1 MELDCV
7 TDDEILTLG
16 EPHVRLLDMN
26 AASDVSGT
34 VRQGGSDS
42 AVLIV
47 EESINSDDSNAII
60 FWSNM
65 AQGFRNSNAHG
76 NGRDFG
82 LGRGA
87 PPPVGPS
94 SWGQSSWLIRGHY
107 SLYKSAPST
116 HGRYSGNEYSEYTGG
131 DFRPPSPPKAPRADS
146 ADYG

>member
-1 MELDCV
+1 
-7 TDDEILTLG
+7 
-16 EPHVRLLDMN
+16 MN
-26 AASDVSGT
+26 AASDVLGT
-34 VRQGGSDS
+34 VRQGSSDS
-42 AVLIV
+42 AVHIL
-47 EESINSDDSNAII
+47 EESIDSDNSNAII

-76 NGRDFG
+76 NGQDFG

-94 SWGQSSWLIRGHY
+94 SWGQSSWPIRGHY
-107 SLYKSAPST
+107 LPYKSAPST

-131 DFRPPSPPKAPRADS
+131 DFRPPSPPKAPQANS